1 MFMSFSLMLFVNMWG
16 ESALIY
22 VCLGFFF
29 FLKSS
34 EYMFSYVSN
43 YMEVDWAGWV
53 LIMLSIWVIVLS
65 IMSSMNIKNSGKF
78 KKVFMGL
85 NSVLLMFLIS
95 SFVFS
100 DYLMFYISFE
110 CSLIPI
116 LLIILGWGYQPER
129 AQAGIYLL
137 FYTILGSFP
146 LFFFIMYIM
155 DSYGS
160 IYMYMGL
167 NLGSSVLVSI
177 MMLLGFLVKFP
188 MYGVHLWLLKAHVEA
203 PVAGSMILAG
213 VLLKLGGYGIL
224 RVLPLLDG
232 HNLVYTMLICFSV
245 WGGLLMSFICL
256 RHMDMKLLIASSSV
270 VHMSMCI
277 MGLLVF
283 SDWGLKGCVMLML
296 AHGICSSGLF
306 CLANMVY
313 ERTASRSMLLSK
325 GLLNLMPTLSMF
337 WFLLIMSNMAAPPT
351 INLLSEIFL
360 VVSGV
365 SWSNYVILVLMFMSF
380 LSGCY
385 SLFLYSLS
393 QHGSYI
399 LSNSGLKISVMME
412 YLVIFLHWAPLNLL
426 ILVGWSLI

>member
-1 MFMSFSLMLFVNMWG
+1 MSLCLMVLVNMWG
-16 ESALIY
+16 ESVLVY
-22 VCLGFFF
+22 MCLCS
-29 FLKSS
+29 FLLMKSS
-34 EYMFSYVSN
+34 AYLVGYVSGN
-43 YMEVDWAGWV
+43 VEMDWASWV
-53 LIMLSIWVIVLS
+53 LVMLSIWVIALS
-65 IMSSMNIKNSGKF
+65 IMSSMNIKNSKKF
-78 KKVFMGL
+78 GGVFMGL
-85 NSVLLMFLIS
+85 NSGLLIFLMG

-100 DYLMFYISFE
+100 DYLMFYVSFE
-110 CSLIPI
+110 CSIIPI

-137 FYTILGSFP
+137 FYTVFGSFP
-146 LFFFIMYIM
+146 LFFLIMYM
-155 DSYGS
+155 SDNYGS
-160 IYMYMGL
+160 TYMYDNFSVEG
-167 NLGSSVLVSI
+167 SVLISV

-224 RVLPLLDG
+224 RFLPLLCG
-232 HNLVYTMLICFSV
+232 GSEVLTSLVCFSL
-245 WGGLLMSFICL
+245 WGGLLMSLMCL

-283 SDWGLKGCVMLML
+283 SDWGLKGCVMMML

-337 WFLLIMSNMAAPPT
+337 WFFLVMSNMAAPPS
-351 INLLSEIFL
+351 INLLSELIL
-360 VVSGV
+360 IVSAI
-365 SWSNYVILVLMFMSF
+365 SWSNSIILVLGVMSF
-380 LSGCY
+380 FSGAY

-393 QHGSYI
+393 QHGNYI
-399 LSNSGLKISVMME
+399 LSNSSVKINSMSE
-412 YLVIFLHWAPLNLL
+412 YLVIFLHWTPLNIL
-426 ILVGWSLI
+426 ILVGWSMV

>member
-1 MFMSFSLMLFVNMWG
+1 MGLSLMVFVNMWG

-22 VCLGFFF
+22 ICLSFFF

-34 EYMFSYVSN
+34 EYLFSYVSS
-43 YMEVDWAGWV
+43 YVEIDWVSWI

-65 IMSSMNIKNSGKF
+65 IMSSMSIKGSGKF
-78 KKVFMGL
+78 KGVFMGL
-85 NSVLLMFLIS
+85 NGGLLVFLIC
-95 SFVFS
+95 SFMFS
-100 DYLMFYISFE
+100 DYLMFYVSFE

-137 FYTILGSFP
+137 FYTIFGSFP
-146 LFFFIMYIM
+146 LFFMLMYM
-155 DSYGS
+155 MNVYGG
-160 IYMYMGL
+160 IYMYFGVS
-167 NLGSSVLVSI
+167 LGGGVLVMA

-224 RVLPLLDG
+224 RVLPLLDSESSEFVL
-232 HNLVYTMLICFSV
+232 LVCFSM
-245 WGGLLMSFICL
+245 WGGLVMSLICL
-256 RHMDMKLLIASSSV
+256 RCMDMKLLIASSSV
-270 VHMSMCI
+270 VHMSMSI
-277 MGLLVF
+277 MGLMVF
-283 SDWGLKGCVMLML
+283 SDWGLKGCVMMML

-337 WFLLIMSNMAAPPT
+337 WFFLVMSNMAAPPS

-360 VVSGV
+360 IVSGV
-365 SWSNYVILVLMFMSF
+365 SWSNYMILVLMLVSF
-380 LSGCY
+380 FSGAY

-399 LSNSGLKISVMME
+399 LSNKSLKISVMAE

-426 ILVGWSLI
+426 VLMGWSLV

>member
-1 MFMSFSLMLFVNMWG
+1 MGLCLMVFVNMWG
-16 ESALIY
+16 ESVLIY
-22 VCLGFFF
+22 IWLGFFL

-34 EYMFSYVSN
+34 EYRLNCVSEGVE
-43 YMEVDWAGWV
+43 MDWAGWV
-53 LIMLSIWVIVLS
+53 LVMLSVWIIVLS
-65 IMSSMNIKNSGKF
+65 VMSSMGIKNKGKF
-78 KKVFMGL
+78 KGVFMGL
-85 NSVLLMFLIS
+85 NVGLLMFLMM

-100 DYLMFYISFE
+100 DYLMFYVSFE

-137 FYTILGSFP
+137 FYTIFGSFP
-146 LFFFIMYIM
+146 LFFLIMYMM
-155 DSYGS
+155 DTYGS
-160 IYMYMGL
+160 IYMYSGVSL
-167 NLGSSVLVSI
+167 STSGLVSV
-177 MMLLGFLVKFP
+177 MLLLGFLVKFP

-224 RVLPLLDG
+224 RVLSLLEGDSSIFM
-232 HNLVYTMLICFSV
+232 LLICFSV
-245 WGGLLMSFICL
+245 WGGLLMSLICL

-283 SDWGLKGCVMLML
+283 SDWGMKGCVMMML
-296 AHGICSSGLF
+296 AHGLCSSGLF

-325 GLLNLMPTLSMF
+325 GMLNLMPTLSMF
-337 WFLLIMSNMAAPPT
+337 WFFLVMSNMAAPPS
-351 INLLSEIFL
+351 INLLSEIIL
-360 VVSGV
+360 IISAI
-365 SWSNYVILVLMFMSF
+365 SWSNYMILVLGIMSF
-380 LSGCY
+380 FSGAY

-393 QHGSYI
+393 QHGAYI
-399 LSNSGLKISVMME
+399 LSNSSSQISVMSE
-412 YLVIFLHWAPLNLL
+412 YMVIFLHWAPLNIL
-426 ILVGWSLI
+426 ILGGWSLI